1 MKEISRGF
9 STHLVVVITV
19 LMVMA
24 WVAETVNPAWRGDA
38 SADVSEETRSV
49 SASFGRGFP
58 PNYYQTTTTTE
69 PIFPIREEVPHT
81 YFKVDEVVKEEF
93 EPESIVVSYTHDDL
107 IEFEVGDAEPEIP
120 YLIDQMYR
128 YYERGSHIVELQKM
142 LGVSQ
147 VDGIYGPNTR
157 KAHMLWFGSTTEA
170 LEHFN
175 GRADW
180 YLEAN
185 EEEPAD
191 EYLGNYWEDRPTLQE
206 LVDQYFLPN
215 DRALALRIA
224 FCESSALPHH
234 THNEAVSS
242 ALAVGAFQ
250 HLARYWKV
258 RSAAADFEGWDIYDL
273 KAQVGVASHLFY
285 NSGRHHW
292 NPSKACWGH
301 LR

>member
-1 MKEISRGF
+1 MKETSRGF
-9 STHLVVVITV
+9 STNLVIVITV
-19 LMVMA
+19 LMALA
-24 WVAETVNPAWRGDA
+24 WLGESVNPSWRGTA
-38 SADVSEETRSV
+38 SAESEREVVSPSY
-49 SASFGRGFP
+49 GRGFP
-58 PNYYQTTTTTE
+58 PAYYQTTTVTE
-69 PIFPIREEVPHT
+69 PIFPIKENEQLKSSQFKKVEEVDVVAISHT
-81 YFKVDEVVKEEF
+81 VDDLVEF
-93 EPESIVVSYTHDDL
+93 EI
-107 IEFEVGDAEPEIP
+107 GDAEPDIP
-120 YLIDQMYR
+120 YLIDQLYR
-128 YYERGSHIVELQKM
+128 YYERGSHVVELQKM
-142 LGVSQ
+142 LGMEQ
-147 VDGIYGPNTR
+147 IDGIYGPKTR

-180 YLEAN
+180 YLETN

-206 LVDQYFLPN
+206 LVNQYFLPN
-215 DRALALRIA
+215 DRELALRIA
-224 FCESSALPHH
+224 FCESSILPHH
-234 THNEAVSS
+234 TDNDAVSS

-250 HLARYWKV
+250 HLARYWKL
-258 RSAAADFEGWDIYDL
+258 RSAAAGFEGWDIYDL